1 MTSKPRLYVA
11 SNNRLFGGK
20 CQRACVALGRLG
32 ASQVSFACGVL
43 KCFEVNFLS
52 KGIRFSICGGKKF
65 AGGRQS
71 SASRENLVHQIVVQF
86 RIAIN
91 TTIFNHYKPVVQ
103 IRSLKQG

>member
-1 MTSKPRLYVA
+1 MSTRLRG
-11 SNNRLFGGK
+11 SE
-20 CQRACVALGRLG
+20 RLG
-32 ASQVSFACGVL
+32 TSHVSFACGVL